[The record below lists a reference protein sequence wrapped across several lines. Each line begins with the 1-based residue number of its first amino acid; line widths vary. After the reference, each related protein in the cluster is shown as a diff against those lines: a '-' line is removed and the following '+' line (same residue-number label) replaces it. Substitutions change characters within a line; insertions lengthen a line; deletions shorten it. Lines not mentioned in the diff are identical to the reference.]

1 MKENEEMINNLPE
14 DQRFEQHPAAQE
26 VCEACAE
33 ESVDAATEK
42 APSLE
47 EELSCAARNYSGPC
61 KKTSIGGQALLEGIM
76 MRGPQKTAMAVRRP
90 DGGIELEYLD
100 PKSIKDKSKILSAPI
115 IRGVVGYVESMLFGY
130 KALMRSAE
138 LSFDEEAESKDE
150 EQKCEIPDDVTETV
164 TEPQN
169 IETAE
174 ECPKADASH
183 ELPEAEEPAEKAACG
198 QQEAD
203 DVVSA
208 EPVKDT
214 ENEKKESGEIGK
226 GTMTVIGIL
235 GVVLGVGLAIFLFM
249 WLPAVLFDL
258 FNGITEYDFTRF
270 KGLFENTLKI
280 FLLVGYMAAVSLMK
294 DIRRTFMYHGA
305 EHKTIACYEAGKPLT
320 VENCRQ
326 MRRYHPRCGT
336 SFLILMLLLSILV
349 STLIIF
355 VFPGLAKHRLLW
367 VAIKIL
373 LIPVVCGL
381 GYELIKFCGRHD
393 NLLTRIISAPG
404 MWLQRLT
411 TKEPTD
417 RMLEVA
423 IFALTA
429 VIPERDQEDKW

>member
-14 DQRFEQHPAAQE
+14 EQLPEQQPAAEE
-26 VCEACAE
+26 VRKACTG
-33 ESVDAATEK
+33 ESVDAAAEK

-76 MRGPQKTAMAVRRP
+76 MRGPKKTAMAVRRP

-138 LSFDEEAESKDE
+138 LSFDEEAESRDE
-150 EQKCEIPDDVTETV
+150 KQSCETSDGVTETV
-164 TEPQN
+164 TEPQAE
-169 IETAE
+169 ETAK
-174 ECPKADASH
+174 ECLEADAAC
-183 ELPEAEEPAEKAACG
+183 ELSEAAESAEKAACEH
-198 QQEAD
+198 QEAD
-203 DVVSA
+203 AVPA
-208 EPVKDT
+208 EPAKET
-214 ENEKKESGEIGK
+214 EKEKKDSGEIGK
-226 GTMTVIGIL
+226 GTMTLIGIL
-235 GVVLGVGLAIFLFM
+235 GVVLAVGLAIFLFM

-280 FLLVGYMAAVSLMK
+280 LLLVGYMAAVSLMK

-349 STLIIF
+349 STLIIL
-355 VFPGLAKHRLLW
+355 VFPGLADHRLLW

-417 RMLEVA
+417 KMLEVA